1 MKRWIGA
8 ILIACCATA
17 GAVECN
23 KDSSKQVLA
32 MMLEFAK
39 WDQSPGSAMNVYFNK
54 KAKGHGAADRQKLVE
69 AFANAQACLT
79 GSHVRVNFY
88 FGGRLIADATPEHGI
103 RMLNAGT

>member
-1 MKRWIGA
+1 MKRWIGVM
-8 ILIACCATA
+8 LITCCTMA

-39 WDQSPGSAMNVYFNK
+39 WDQSPGSAMNVYLNK
-54 KAKGHGAADRQKLVE
+54 KTKGRSAADRQKLVE
-69 AFANAQACLT
+69 GFANAQACLT
-79 GSHVRVNFY
+79 GSPIRMNFY
-88 FGGRLIADATPEHGI
+88 FGGRLIADATPEHGV